1 MEYHQISS
9 FDSKSTTQMLKVY
22 LWVPFFGW
30 KFRPRTY
37 QMAEV
42 VLIAT
47 AVVVALPV
55 LISLAKALL
64 KLIRKTLFA
73 KVLEKDVQ
81 NELEKLQTE
90 VQSAE
95 ERLQNLAATTTINNN
110 NNNKLLSPTA
120 MAMEDLDV
128 LLDEMKKRVDEK
140 YTEKLQRRKRDQFGL
155 KNGVAESRNKK
166 DKHELEHFRRELA
179 RCLRHLE
186 LAVGEEEGLKT
197 LKCCADRLKSIVD
210 KYVIRGLARSEY
222 KPHDS
227 TMRLNLAD

>member
-1 MEYHQISS
+1 
-9 FDSKSTTQMLKVY
+9 
-22 LWVPFFGW
+22 
-30 KFRPRTY
+30 
-37 QMAEV
+37 MAEV

-64 KLIRKTLFA
+64 KLIRKTLCA
-73 KVLEKDVQ
+73 KVLEKDVR

-90 VQSAE
+90 VQCAE
-95 ERLQNLAATTTINNN
+95 ERLHNLATTTTINNN
-110 NNNKLLSPTA
+110 KLLSTTA

-128 LLDEMKKRVDEK
+128 FLDEMKKRVDQK
-140 YTEKLQRRKRDQFGL
+140 YTEKLLQRRKRDHQFGL
-155 KNGVAESRNKK
+155 KNGVEESRNKK

-197 LKCCADRLKSIVD
+197 LTHLPYLVLQSLSIVD
-210 KYVIRGLARSEY
+210 YRM
-222 KPHDS
+222 S
-227 TMRLNLAD
+227 T

>member
-1 MEYHQISS
+1 MEYHHISS
-9 FDSKSTTQMLKVY
+9 FDPKSTTQMLNVY
-22 LWVPFFGW
+22 LGVQFFGW

-73 KVLEKDVQ
+73 KVLEKDVR

-95 ERLQNLAATTTINNN
+95 ERLQNLAAATTINNN
-110 NNNKLLSPTA
+110 KQLSTTA
-120 MAMEDLDV
+120 MAMEDLNV
-128 LLDEMKKRVDEK
+128 LLDEMKKRVDHK

-155 KNGVAESRNKK
+155 KNGVEESRNKK

-197 LKCCADRLKSIVD
+197 LKFCADRLKSIID
-210 KYVIRGLARSEY
+210 KYVFRGLARSEH
-222 KPHDS
+222 KLHD
-227 TMRLNLAD
+227 MAMQLNLAD

>member
-1 MEYHQISS
+1 
-9 FDSKSTTQMLKVY
+9 
-22 LWVPFFGW
+22 
-30 KFRPRTY
+30 
-37 QMAEV
+37 MAEV

-73 KVLEKDVQ
+73 KVLEKDVR

-95 ERLQNLAATTTINNN
+95 ERLQNLATTTINN
-110 NNNKLLSPTA
+110 KKQLSTTA

-128 LLDEMKKRVDEK
+128 LLDEMKKRVDHK

-155 KNGVAESRNKK
+155 KNGVEESRNKK

-197 LKCCADRLKSIVD
+197 LKFCADRLKSIID

-222 KPHDS
+222 KLHDMA
-227 TMRLNLAD
+227 TQLNLAD

>member
-1 MEYHQISS
+1 
-9 FDSKSTTQMLKVY
+9 
-22 LWVPFFGW
+22 
-30 KFRPRTY
+30 
-37 QMAEV
+37 MAEV

-73 KVLEKDVQ
+73 KVLEKDVR

-95 ERLQNLAATTTINNN
+95 ERLQNLAATTINN

>member
-1 MEYHQISS
+1 
-9 FDSKSTTQMLKVY
+9 
-22 LWVPFFGW
+22 
-30 KFRPRTY
+30 
-37 QMAEV
+37 MAEV

-73 KVLEKDVQ
+73 KVLEKDVR

-95 ERLQNLAATTTINNN
+95 ERLQNLATTTINS
-110 NNNKLLSPTA
+110 NKLLSTTA

-128 LLDEMKKRVDEK
+128 LLHEMKKRVDHK
-140 YTEKLQRRKRDQFGL
+140 YTEKLLQRRKRDQFGL
-155 KNGVAESRNKK
+155 KNGVEESRNKK

-179 RCLRHLE
+179 RCLRHVE

-197 LKCCADRLKSIVD
+197 LKFCADRLKSIVD
-210 KYVIRGLARSEY
+210 KCVIRGFAR
-222 KPHDS
+222 
-227 TMRLNLAD
+227 RRVQAA

>member
-1 MEYHQISS
+1 
-9 FDSKSTTQMLKVY
+9 
-22 LWVPFFGW
+22 
-30 KFRPRTY
+30 
-37 QMAEV
+37 MAEV

-73 KVLEKDVQ
+73 KVLEKDVR

-95 ERLQNLAATTTINNN
+95 ERLQNLAATTINNN

-140 YTEKLQRRKRDQFGL
+140 YTEKLQRRKRDQFRL
-155 KNGVAESRNKK
+155 KNGVEESRNKK

-227 TMRLNLAD
+227 AMRLNLAD